1 MPTLS
6 LWMLKKE
13 VYNPAQNIS
22 GRNLN
27 KKENLDS
34 NKGDVDESVNLIDE
48 YQREFKEKLLKA
60 IEKNVT
66 EKVRDIL

>member
-34 NKGDVDESVNLIDE
+34 NEGDVDESVNLIDE
-48 YQREFKEKLLKA
+48 YQRESLKR
-60 IEKNVT
+60 NF
-66 EKVRDIL
+66 